1 MPRLSS
7 HFGLNDP
14 RLQSVAFP
22 LTQVATIPGDANQ
35 TLTPAQVLS
44 GFIIRGGS
52 MTAARTDTLPSAAAL
67 CEAIQGVMVN
77 TSFELPI
84 RNAAT
89 GAFAITLAAGPG
101 GTMFDP
107 AGALRQIAQSTT
119 KFFQVVFNNV
129 TVGQEAYTVYS
140 LGGGTT

>member
-14 RLQSVAFP
+14 RLQSIAYP
-22 LTQVATIPGDANQ
+22 LTVVTAIPADSNQ
-35 TLTPAQVLS
+35 TYTAAQLTS

-67 CEAIQGVMVN
+67 VEAVQGAMVG
-77 TSFELPI
+77 TSFEVPI
-84 RNAAT
+84 RNAAS
-89 GAFAITLAAGPG
+89 GAFTVTIAPGAG
-101 GTMFDP
+101 GTMFDA
-107 AGALRQIAQSTT
+107 AGALRQIAQNNT
-119 KFFQVVFNNV
+119 KFFLVVFTNV
-129 TVGQEAYTVYS
+129 NVGSEAYTVYS

>member
-14 RLQSVAFP
+14 RLQSIAYP
-22 LTQVATIPGDANQ
+22 LTVVTTIPGDANQ
-35 TLTPAQVLS
+35 TLTPAQVCS

-52 MTAARTDTLPSAAAL
+52 MTAARTDTMPSAAAL
-67 CEAIQGVMVN
+67 CEYIQGVMVN

-89 GAFAITLAAGPG
+89 GAFAVTLAAGPG

-107 AGALRQIAQSTT
+107 AGAVRQIGQNAT
-119 KFFQVVFNNV
+119 KFFQVVFTNV
-129 TVGQEAYTVYS
+129 TPGTEAYIVYS
-140 LGGGTT
+140 LGGGST

>member
-1 MPRLSS
+1 MPRLSQ

-14 RLQSVAFP
+14 RLQSIAFP
-22 LTQVATIPGDANQ
+22 QTTVVSIATDSNQ
-35 TLTPAQVLS
+35 TLTPAQITS
-44 GFIIRGGS
+44 GFIIRGLSFSAG
-52 MTAARTDTLPSAAAL
+52 RTDTLPTAAAL
-67 CEAIQGVMVN
+67 VEYIQGCFVG

-89 GAFAITLAAGPG
+89 GAYPVTLAAGAG

-107 AGALRQIAQSTT
+107 AGAVRQVAQSTT
-119 KFFQVVFNNV
+119 KFFLIVITNV

>member
-14 RLQSVAFP
+14 RLQSIAFP
-22 LTQVATIPGDANQ
+22 LTVVTTLATDANL
-35 TLTPAQVLS
+35 TLTPAQVTS

-67 CEAIQGVMVN
+67 CEAIQGAFVG

-89 GAFAITLAAGPG
+89 GAFTITLNLGAG
-101 GTMFDP
+101 GTSPD
-107 AGALRQIAQSTT
+107 AGAVRQIAQSNT
-119 KFFQVVFNNV
+119 KYFQIVFTNV
-129 TVGQEAYTVYS
+129 TPGSEAYTLYS